1 MREVHRHIA
10 DTVHASDMYPSL
22 IRRVIERKAPT
33 SGKRV
38 AVVGAG
44 PTGLTAAY
52 YLALLGHS
60 VVVYEANAEAGGML
74 RYALPQY
81 RLPKTVLDKELE
93 LISALGVEFNF
104 NVAVGKEILL
114 NDLGAAFDAVFLS
127 IGTWHESWVYMP
139 GTELKGVLPALKFLE
154 EVAKSHEIYTGKH
167 VIVIGGGNAAID
179 SARTAVRLG
188 SKVTV
193 AYRRDRSDMPA
204 IHEEVL
210 AAEEEGVEFAF
221 YVAPHRVVGSEAG
234 EVVAFE
240 AVRTQPGEFD
250 ASGRRR
256 PVPTDEI
263 LRFPCNTVIL
273 AVGETVDLDFVKAT
287 GLKLKEG
294 HKTLEVDEYTL
305 ETSRANFYAGGD
317 LITGASNVSNAM
329 GCGKRA
335 ARHINKR
342 LIGRDNFDELWPVFD
357 YDMAVPQQAAE
368 IGRHKIRELRAADRA
383 RSFDEATV
391 GLSTDE
397 ASEECAR
404 CLRCDVRADQV

>member
-1 MREVHRHIA
+1 
-10 DTVHASDMYPSL
+10 MYPSL
-22 IRRVIERKAPT
+22 IRRVIERKASQ

-52 YLALLGHS
+52 YLALLGHE
-60 VVVYEANAEAGGML
+60 VVVYEAHSQAGGML

-81 RLPKTVLDKELE
+81 RLPKDVIDKELE
-93 LISALGVEFNF
+93 LISALGVEFKF
-104 NVAVGKEILL
+104 NVEVGKELLL
-114 NDLGAAFDAVFLS
+114 NDLGTSFDAVFLS
-127 IGTWHESWVYMP
+127 IGTWHESWIYMP
-139 GTELKGVLPALKFLE
+139 GTELEGVIPALKFLE
-154 EVAKSHEIYTGKH
+154 DVSKSKQNNPGKH
-167 VIVIGGGNAAID
+167 VVVVGGGNAAID
-179 SARTAVRLG
+179 SARTALRLG

-193 AYRRDRSDMPA
+193 AYRRDRRDMPA
-204 IHEEVL
+204 IPEEVL

-221 YVAPHRVVGSEAG
+221 YLAPHRVVGTEDG
-234 EVVAFE
+234 RVTAFE

-263 LRFPCNTVIL
+263 VRFPCTSVIL

-294 HKTLEVDEYTL
+294 QKTLEVDEYTM

-335 ARHINKR
+335 ARHINQR
-342 LIGRDNFDELWPVFD
+342 LTGIDNFEAIWPAFE
-357 YDMAVPQQAAE
+357 YEMTVPQKPSE
-368 IGRHKIRELRAADRA
+368 STRHKIREIRAEERA
-383 RSFDEATV
+383 RVFEEATM
-391 GLSTDE
+391 GLSSQE
-397 ASEECAR
+397 AGEECAR
-404 CLRCDVRADQV
+404 CLRCDVRTDHA